1 MQAPSLPKALIL
13 DMDGTLLD
21 TERLALDAWT
31 AAAQTLELPLREG
44 FLCSLIGRNR
54 IDIEDRLTQEFLDRE
69 VALRFNAESWVVYED
84 LLRGGIEV
92 KKGAFELLQ
101 QAQEL
106 RIPCAVATS
115 SSLKTAHKK
124 LTDTNLV
131 DFFQVLST
139 SDTAPNGKPHPQIF
153 LNAADQLSVP
163 PRECWA
169 AEDSLVGVESA
180 SSAEMTTWMVVD
192 RVQPTDKARSL
203 AWKVVDSLL
212 HVRDE
217 VRELL
222 ERGAS

>member
-1 MQAPSLPKALIL
+1 MQALSLPKALIL
-13 DMDGTLLD
+13 DLDGTLLD
-21 TERLALDAWT
+21 TEGLALDAWT
-31 AAAQTLELPLREG
+31 AAAETLALPLRE
-44 FLCSLIGRNR
+44 
-54 IDIEDRLTQEFLDRE
+54 EFLISIIGLGSDDIKNRLLE
-69 VALRFNAESWVVYED
+69 ELSDEGVVSRLRTESWTAYED
-84 LLRGGIEV
+84 LLRGGIQV

-101 QAQEL
+101 DAQRL
-106 RIPCAVATS
+106 QIPCAVATS
-115 SSLKTAHKK
+115 SSSQSAHQK
-124 LTDTNLV
+124 LTATNLV

-139 SDTAPNGKPHPQIF
+139 RDKASKGKPHPEIF
-153 LNAADQLSVP
+153 LRAAEQLSVP

-192 RVQPTDKARSL
+192 MVQPTEKARSL

-212 HVRDE
+212 HVRDG